1 MNNFFSCSVEMD
13 DDNYYVVWITLG
25 ERRYKIGE
33 RWKDDEEAM
42 EFADEFLAEMAR
54 AATNEEEALIPVAP
68 PRAPMATIETND
80 AKVYLYPDGTTFR
93 VENVVKFGAPGTTH
107 RLESRDGRKWII
119 APGWIAVELIGVER
133 WSV

>member
-1 MNNFFSCSVEMD
+1 MIE
-13 DDNYYVVWITLG
+13 
-25 ERRYKIGE
+25 
-33 RWKDDEEAM
+33 
-42 EFADEFLAEMAR
+42 ADEAVEVPRPPVLVSVAEGAR
-54 AATNEEEALIPVAP
+54 
-68 PRAPMATIETND
+68 
-80 AKVYLYPDGTTFR
+80 VYHYPNGKTLR